1 MSLLDRLPHTVSHFR
16 KKYSRDEYIGNIT
29 ELESLETGVRGWV
42 QTASQQEIEQ
52 YQKTDQLISH
62 KVFYSSEPTLRPG
75 DLIRVTA
82 GPSYVGKD
90 FNFESLADASA
101 GLGKL
106 FKVMVNEENNIP
118 ATFAG

>member
-1 MSLLDRLPHTVSHFR
+1 MSLLEKLPHTVSHLR
-16 KKYSRDEYIGNIT
+16 KTYARDQYIGNTTDT
-29 ELESLETGVRGWV
+29 EELATSVRCWIQTVGQSEV
-42 QTASQQEIEQ
+42 QQ
-52 YQKTDQLISH
+52 YEKADQLITH
-62 KVFYSSEPTLRPG
+62 KMYYKTQPTLRPG

-106 FKVMVNEENNIP
+106 FKVMVNEENNVP
-118 ATFAG
+118 VTFAG